1 MVVPGAARAI
11 GKKRAYIL
19 GGFIA
24 VVGGVAM
31 AFAPGTVPAVGIA
44 CYGVLYFG
52 LGLVN
57 TLIFAIQPDTVD
69 YGEWKTG
76 VRGEGSAYSVLSFTR
91 KVGQGVGVPRPRS
104 PSGSEATCRRGGP
117 EGRRRAGDLDTT
129 DGRGGDMTRSA
140 PARRSAGD
148 RRRGVRGASA
158 RRQVVRA
165 LHAWDAE
172 VFRRTAGRRPWPW
185 SCRR

>member
-1 MVVPGAARAI
+1 MFAAQTVAVYYARDVLGNANYYIVMTVVGTVLQIVASVVVPGAARAI

-57 TLIFAIQPDTVD
+57 ILILAIQPDTVD

-91 KVGQGVGVPRPRS
+91 KVGQGVGGAAASFTIGLGGYV
-104 PSGSEATCRRGGP
+104 SGAAARRGG
-117 EGRRRAGDLDTT
+117 A
-129 DGRGGDMTRSA
+129 A
-140 PARRSAGD
+140 PATSTRP
-148 RRRGVRGASA
+148 
-158 RRQVVRA
+158 
-165 LHAWDAE
+165 
-172 VFRRTAGRRPWPW
+172 TAGEAT
-185 SCRR
+185 